1 MDRSIA
7 EGLPSTPEAVPIHRR
22 RTDVRWGI
30 AVGLALAALALVVY
44 GVSNPNRYNF
54 YAHFTWQAQAWLEG
68 DAAIRWPVC
77 SPFHPGPDCVE
88 YAPEHAPYN
97 DYYRDLL
104 PIEDAEGNPTGRAL
118 IPFPPLPAVVLLPFV
133 AIWGLATDMQAL
145 AAILG
150 AVDVALVWWM
160 LGGLRMRDSIR
171 IATTLFFAFGTV
183 FWYTAKL
190 GTTWY
195 FAHVVAVA
203 FTVLAVGIALHR
215 DPDAAATALVD
226 AEGHGTADVERL
238 PGLRDLLPSS
248 VDRLRTAFDGRL
260 FLAGLCLGLAC
271 TARLPILFGFPF
283 FLLVGGRGAFRRAF
297 SAGLGTA
304 IPVLAL
310 IGYNIATTGHVFH
323 PAYEYLYQLE
333 AVGYPHLNYHAD
345 WSIEDIRYIPQNL
358 ALLLFGSPSIMP
370 ECSPTS
376 VRGVF
381 DVDCPVAVP
390 IDVGMSLLVTSPA
403 YLLAI
408 PALRS
413 FGRTRLIT
421 GAAIA
426 TALIALLNLMHFS
439 QGWVQF
445 GYRFSNDF
453 APFALLLVGL
463 GIVRVGGV
471 RWFVALLIGLS
482 IAVNLWGVIWGNV
495 LGW

>member
-1 MDRSIA
+1 VDRSIA
-7 EGLPSTPEAVPIHRR
+7 EGLASTPEAVPIHARR
-22 RTDVRWGI
+22 SDVRWAV

-68 DAAIRWPVC
+68 QAGIRWPVC
-77 SPFHPGPDCVE
+77 SPYHPAEDCVE
-88 YAPEHAPYN
+88 YAEKDAPYN
-97 DYYRDLL
+97 EYYRDLL
-104 PIEDAEGNPTGRAL
+104 PIAGADGTQSGRAL

-133 AIWGLATDMQAL
+133 AIWGLATDAQAL

-150 AVDVALVWWM
+150 ALDVALIWWM
-160 LGGLRMRDSIR
+160 LGGLRLREAVR
-171 IATTLFFAFGTV
+171 VATTVFFAFGTV

-195 FAHVVAVA
+195 FAHVVALA
-203 FTVLAVGIALHR
+203 FTVLAIGIALRH
-215 DPDAAATALVD
+215 DPSAVEASLDD
-226 AEGHGTADVERL
+226 AEGIDPRDPEPL
-238 PGLRDLLPSS
+238 PAFREWLPSS
-248 VDRLRTAFDGRL
+248 VERIRTAFDGRL

-271 TARLPILFGFPF
+271 AARLPILLGFPF
-283 FLLVGGRGAFRRAF
+283 LLLVGGRGAFRRAF

-310 IGYNIATTGHVFH
+310 IGYNLVTTGHLFH
-323 PAYEYLYQLE
+323 PAYEYLYRLE
-333 AVGYPHLNYHAD
+333 AVGYPHLNYNPEWA
-345 WSIEDIRYIPQNL
+345 IEDIRYIPQNL
-358 ALLLFGSPSIMP
+358 ALMVFGIPSVMP
-370 ECSPTS
+370 ECAPTS
-376 VRGVF
+376 VRGLF
-381 DVDCPVAVP
+381 DIDCPVAVP
-390 IDVGMSLLVTSPA
+390 IDVGMSVLLTSPA
-403 YLLAI
+403 YFLAI

-413 FGRTRLIT
+413 FGRTRLVT
-421 GAAIA
+421 GAVLAVV
-426 TALIALLNLMHFS
+426 LIALLNLMHFS

-471 RWFVALLIGLS
+471 RWFVVLLIGLS